1 MIDFQARPNWM
12 RPALALCLLPLS
24 ALPAA
29 AQKSDAE
36 ANAEIDFAR
45 GLAADWSFVDI
56 AETVIR
62 NVEESGVSSRM
73 SEELGLVKCDVYAI
87 GARSERDVERRNE
100 LFDEALGAYESF
112 IEDNPQSSSKTSAEV
127 AFVDTSAAYARF
139 LGMAIEDATG
149 EASEK
154 LSGRRIEV
162 LTAAVDQTS
171 DLVSSM
177 SGIPT
182 DERSEAESRQLFD
195 LMLNRGGMLSQIG
208 AAENAREA
216 GAGQFFVDQAILA
229 LEALVFEAGDGTS
242 YALRAYI
249 EMGSAYAR
257 MGDYRQA
264 VAFGEATV
272 DLTVPVDPQTWKDL
286 VNADMTDGEKELRF
300 LFLERA
306 IPGLMEAYLQL
317 GKLGPAMEYGL
328 HFVNFQRRE
337 GLSLSPYGHQAML
350 SVAKLL
356 INAGGFVAGDLAAGE
371 ARWFATEAEAK
382 DAVSSRR
389 NRRTAV
395 DLALRFAQTTK
406 EENAG
411 NLLRVRA
418 QKLMAEIITR
428 PGVVPSPQIL
438 FEAAEGQYLDALGIP
453 DRTLQTAG
461 FASALDGFRGVLSS
475 LDGQGQAT
483 RLEFGAR
490 VMYGMGNCYRKLDRS
505 LEAAMAYRE
514 GATTWLGDPSFDSKN
529 AQAYYQM
536 ITNFARGANGDR
548 DPLEALISESER
560 IVAEE
565 GESKRDEVLFNLGK
579 KAERRKE
586 LDKATA
592 QYQQVAQGSDFFERA
607 KVQIGVCMVK
617 AKDTASALV
626 VFDDYLD
633 TYVNDP
639 TNASTGQNFLAKR
652 QEAKATA
659 EFYRGFI
666 LFNNANASGTTDGFK
681 DVATKLENF
690 YIDYQEQPTLAPWTM
705 QMVIE
710 SRLKSDERESAKEL
724 LVKLIAA
731 FPESKYTGRASV
743 TYYKTLEGLHEAAQ
757 GEAKHPILLEM
768 AQQLE
773 LANNVSS
780 SPSFANLRK
789 ESQHWLDLAEY
800 AKAEALLRKLV
811 EQFDGEANAESVR
824 RYVKPDLGRALL
836 AQKKVAEAMDI
847 LQPLA
852 LDTDKSHRPSR
863 TTMVNWCRSV
873 VGWVEGSGKDVAIV
887 PGAGQTAE
895 DFEAVSAR
903 LNTIAAGGDKWT
915 SCDWYEDKFM
925 SIYALYVWGQ
935 VDSAKLDAAKKQIG
949 TVMSETESDFSI
961 IDQFCSS
968 DETPADVRATLGNK
982 TLQDRYRW
990 LNSKL

>member
-1 MIDFQARPNWM
+1 MTDFQARPNWF
-12 RPALALCLLPLS
+12 RHALALFLVPLAS
-24 ALPAA
+24 MPAA

-56 AETVIR
+56 AENVIR

-87 GARSERDVERRNE
+87 GARNERDVERRNE
-100 LFDEALGAYESF
+100 LFEEALSAYKSF
-112 IEDNPQSSSKTSAEV
+112 IEDNPQSSSRTPAEV

-139 LGMAIEDATG
+139 IGMAIEDATG
-149 EASEK
+149 EESDNLTEQ
-154 LSGRRIEV
+154 RIEV

-177 SGIPT
+177 SSIPT
-182 DERSEAESRQLFD
+182 DDRSESESRQLFD
-195 LMLNRGGMLSQIG
+195 LMLNRGGMLAQIG
-208 AAENAREA
+208 AAQNARA
-216 GAGQFFVDQAILA
+216 ADSGQFFIDQAIQA
-229 LEALVFEAGDGTS
+229 LEALAFEAGDGTP
-242 YALRAYI
+242 YALRAYV
-249 EMGSAYAR
+249 EMGTAYAG

-272 DLTVPVDPQTWKDL
+272 DLTVPLDPKVWAEL
-286 VNADMTDGEKELRF
+286 VKADMTNGEKELRF

-306 IPGLMEAYLQL
+306 IPGLMESYMQL
-317 GKLGPAMEYGL
+317 GKLEPALEYGL
-328 HFVNFQRRE
+328 HFINFQRRE
-337 GLSLSPYGHQAML
+337 GLSLSPYGYQATL

-356 INAGGFVAGDLAAGE
+356 MNAGGFVAGDLAAGE

-382 DAVSSRR
+382 NAVSSRR
-389 NRRTAV
+389 NRRTSV

-406 EENAG
+406 EENPR

-418 QKLMAEIITR
+418 QKLMADIITR
-428 PGVVPSPQIL
+428 PGVEPSPEIL

-453 DRTLQTAG
+453 DKADQIAG
-461 FASALDGFRGVLSS
+461 FSSALDGFRGVLAS
-475 LDGQGQAT
+475 LDGKGQAT

-490 VMYGMGNCYRKLDRS
+490 VMYGMGNCYRKLDRT

-536 ITNFARGANGDR
+536 ITNYARSASADR
-548 DPLEALISESER
+548 DPLESLISESER

-579 KAERRKE
+579 KAERNKD
-586 LDKATA
+586 LDKAKS
-592 QYQQVAQGSDFFERA
+592 QYEQVAQGSDFFERA

-617 AKDTASALV
+617 AKDSAGALK
-626 VFDDYLD
+626 VFDDYLEK
-633 TYVNDP
+633 YVNDP
-639 TNASTGQNFLAKR
+639 TNAGTGRNFLAKR

-666 LFNNANASGTTDGFK
+666 LFNNASASGQAAEFD
-681 DVATKLENF
+681 DVAQKLANF
-690 YIDYQEQPTLAPWTM
+690 YTDYPEQPTLSPWTM
-705 QMVIE
+705 QMVVE
-710 SRLKSDERESAKEL
+710 SHLKTGKRDAAKEL
-724 LVKLIAA
+724 LVKLIEA

-743 TYYKTLEGLHEAAQ
+743 SYYKALETIHAAAEDDQ
-757 GEAKHPILLEM
+757 KLVILLEM
-768 AQQLE
+768 AEQLE
-773 LANNVSS
+773 LANKVSS

-789 ESQHWLDLAEY
+789 ESQHWMALGEY
-800 AKAEALLRKLV
+800 AKAEDLLRTLV
-811 EQFDGEANAESVR
+811 EKYDDEASAESIW

-836 AQKKVAEAMDI
+836 AQKKVAEAMDV

-852 LDTDKSHRPSR
+852 LDPDKSHRPSR
-863 TTMVNWCRSV
+863 RTIVNWCRSV
-873 VGWVEGSGKDVAIV
+873 VGWVEGSGADVAIV

-895 DFEAVSAR
+895 DFEAVSGR

-935 VDSAKLDAAKKQIG
+935 VDSAKLESAKKQIG
-949 TVMSETESDFSI
+949 TVMSETESDFST
-961 IDQFCSS
+961 IDDFCSS
-968 DETPADVRATLGNK
+968 DETPADIRAALGNR

-990 LNSKL
+990 LKSKL